1 MKDFPAF
8 HQYYPQQLVRWV
20 KSRGWSQFTPIQ
32 EAAIGGMSIDPKKVL
47 SDIILE
53 AETASGKTEA
63 AFLPLLARASR
74 RPPGRAGFVILY
86 ISPLKA
92 LINDQEGRL
101 TSLAEAIDLEV
112 HPWHSE
118 VESSKKTAARKSRK
132 GILLTTPESLEG
144 FFTRARTDQD
154 PEIDAITQ
162 VDAVVI
168 DELHSFLDT
177 ARGRHLQSLL
187 HRLDQRATALNS
199 SAWIP
204 RIGLSATL
212 GDIDKVA
219 GKILRPKSTK
229 RVKILRP
236 AGPPD
241 KSLTIRVR
249 AFLDDRSGKEEKGG
263 FDGLLEQYAEHLNH
277 DFKKDRRG
285 LVFTN
290 SRSVAE
296 QLQERAA
303 GRANNKIRYKTHH
316 SSVPSAERKLI
327 EREMREPGDDR
338 RDRLVA
344 ICTSTLELGIDI
356 GKVHRVI
363 QIDPTYTVAALRQ
376 RIGRS
381 GRRGG
386 LDPEGVVYVGERALT
401 EDAHPLDRLRLRTF
415 QAIAT
420 AQLSLEGQ
428 FEEPNLEDL
437 HLSTLYHQIQS
448 ILHERGSETTDELYK
463 TLVGQGPWS
472 TERELGSLAF
482 FTRFLEA
489 MAAGRAPVLEL
500 VEANHWRILATEKPR
515 RVAYAVFRTPPEY
528 AVMRGKERIGHLP
541 MTVTFRVGETFVL
554 RGGRWRILNVND
566 EIRTIQVT
574 RAPTAGAPR
583 YGGTPQA
590 PSGLVANRMRQLL
603 ASKTPISEVIDSDNP
618 TTITLIEEGRKAF
631 QDYKLGTTR
640 FLEYGSSVFVFPW
653 CGARRVQTLTLAL
666 RCEGLRASIANFAI
680 SVEGATTGEV
690 KEILAE
696 IAKAPLRD
704 PDELARESRQTSSDR
719 FDRYLTPYYQRLA
732 FARRFLSET
741 GLVGLVETLIG
752 GTEFKAG

>member
-1 MKDFPAF
+1 MKDFPPF
-8 HQYYPQQLVRWV
+8 HQHYPEPLVRWV
-20 KSRGWSQFTPIQ
+20 KSRGWPQFTAIQ
-32 EAAIGGMSIDPKKVL
+32 EAAIEGISIDPKKVL
-47 SDIILE
+47 PDTILE

-63 AFLPLLARASR
+63 AFLPLLARVSR
-74 RPPGRAGFVILY
+74 RLPGRAGFAILY

-101 TSLAEAIDLEV
+101 TSLAEAINLEV

-118 VESSKKTAARKSRK
+118 VESPKKTAARRTRK
-132 GILLTTPESLEG
+132 GVLLTTPESLEG
-144 FFTRARTDQD
+144 FFIRAGTDEN
-154 PEIDAITQ
+154 PEIDAIAQ
-162 VDAVVI
+162 VDAIVI

-187 HRLDQRATALNS
+187 HRLDQRASELNIN
-199 SAWIP
+199 AWIP

-212 GDIDKVA
+212 GDIDKII
-219 GKILRPKSTK
+219 GKILRPRSTK

-241 KSLTIRVR
+241 KSLTIHVR
-249 AFLDDRSGKEEKGG
+249 AFFDNGSLSEEKTG
-263 FDGLLEQYAEHLNH
+263 FDGLLDQYAEHLNQ

-303 GRANNKIRYKTHH
+303 ERSKDKIRFKAHH
-316 SSVPSAERKLI
+316 SSVPPADRKLI
-327 EREMREPGDDR
+327 EQEMRVPSDDR
-338 RDRLVA
+338 RDRLIA

-386 LDPEGVVYVGERALT
+386 FDPEGVVYVGERALT
-401 EDAHPLDRLRLRTF
+401 EDAHPLDRLHLRTF

-420 AQLSLEGQ
+420 AQLCLEGQ
-428 FEEPNLEDL
+428 FEEPNREDL

-448 ILHERGSETTDELYK
+448 VLRERGSETTAGLYK
-463 TLVGQGPWS
+463 TLVGDGPWS
-472 TERELGSLAF
+472 SERELGNPAF

-489 MAAGRAPVLEL
+489 MATGRTPALEF
-500 VEANHWRILATEKPR
+500 VEPNRCRIFATEKPR
-515 RVAYAVFRTPPEY
+515 RIAYAVFRTPPEY
-528 AVMRGKERIGHLP
+528 AVMRGKEIIGHLP

-583 YGGTPQA
+583 YGGTP
-590 PSGLVANRMRQLL
+590 
-603 ASKTPISEVIDSDNP
+603 
-618 TTITLIEEGRKAF
+618 
-631 QDYKLGTTR
+631 
-640 FLEYGSSVFVFPW
+640 
-653 CGARRVQTLTLAL
+653 
-666 RCEGLRASIANFAI
+666 
-680 SVEGATTGEV
+680 
-690 KEILAE
+690 
-696 IAKAPLRD
+696 
-704 PDELARESRQTSSDR
+704 
-719 FDRYLTPYYQRLA
+719 
-732 FARRFLSET
+732 
-741 GLVGLVETLIG
+741 
-752 GTEFKAG
+752 